1 MGDFL
6 INKEIYE
13 EYKFKNYWSDMT
25 PGTRFTVS
33 PRLHPLVAFNVFG
46 WFRTAAWDR
55 FFFNEVHYDS
65 YKESDL

>member
-1 MGDFL
+1 
-6 INKEIYE
+6 
-13 EYKFKNYWSDMT
+13 MT